1 MAGQNRR
8 AQKASGDVRA
18 SLRSDGKLGGYELP
32 EGVLPDGEM
41 WHPVTVRWWNSFRAS
56 PQATLMVTDVDWDFL
71 LDTAL
76 IHHNMWKNGR
86 WEFANEVRMRVA
98 QFGATPAARRAL
110 KMELEVP
117 EPFSVGESTKA
128 NVTKMDDAR
137 KKRLIAGGA

>member
-8 AQKASGDVRA
+8 AQKSGDSRQM
-18 SLRSDGKLGGYELP
+18 LRSDGKLGGYELP
-32 EGVLPDGEM
+32 EGVLPDGEL
-41 WHPVTVRWWNSFRAS
+41 WHPVTMRWWDSFRAS
-56 PQATLMVTDVDWDFL
+56 PQATLMATDVDWDFL

-110 KMELEVP
+110 KMEIEVP
-117 EPFSVGESTKA
+117 EPFSVGVPASG
-128 NVTKMDDAR
+128 NVTRMDDAR
-137 KKRLIAGGA
+137 KKRLTAGGP